1 MHRLLRAVPLAAA
14 LACAVPPLLDAQSPT
29 TLRRDVEALHA
40 AMLAAFKTDPAS
52 VARFYSDDASIM
64 FSGARYVGREQV
76 DQYWRQGPFPE
87 SWTLEV
93 LEVGGDSLTPWVRG
107 RSTLTGQSGRRQV
120 VDYIGLLKRQ
130 PDGQLRYYVDM
141 FVGAPGMVM
150 RRPGGGL

>member
-1 MHRLLRAVPLAAA
+1 MRCFLRALPLAAT
-14 LACAVPPLLDAQSPT
+14 LAAAAPSSTPAQSPS

-40 AMLAAFKTDPAS
+40 AIVAAFKTDPAT
-52 VARFYSDDASIM
+52 VARFYTDDASIM
-64 FSGARYVGREQV
+64 FSGGRYVGREQV

-87 SWTLEV
+87 TWTLEV

-141 FVGAPGMVM
+141 FVGVPGMVM
-150 RRPGGGL
+150 RRPGGAQ